1 MNTWWRTFVS
11 DKDWQPPSLMGALGD
26 ELRGRGCETAK
37 NSNDVRGWAGIRLRK
52 GLDWSA

>member
-11 DKDWQPPSLMGALGD
+11 DKHWQPPSLMGALGD